1 MIFDER
7 RNSIITQFERLE
19 TIRKYQK
26 TIQEKRDA
34 VKSKAG
40 GRKSPDKNEAYL
52 TDKAIPST
60 SFLTQQEDNDDLDP
74 IDAILARLNMD
85 MKNRVTEFEKFMMT
99 DPDED
104 TWEENIKKA
113 KENLKMQ
120 NFETAKV
127 YPTSIM

>member
-85 MKNRVTEFEKFMMT
+85 MKNHVTEFEKFMMT

-104 TWEENIKKA
+104 TWEKNIKKA
-113 KENLKMQ
+113 KTHLKMQ
-120 NFETAKV
+120 NFETA
-127 YPTSIM
+127 

>member
-85 MKNRVTEFEKFMMT
+85 MKNHVTEFEKFMMT